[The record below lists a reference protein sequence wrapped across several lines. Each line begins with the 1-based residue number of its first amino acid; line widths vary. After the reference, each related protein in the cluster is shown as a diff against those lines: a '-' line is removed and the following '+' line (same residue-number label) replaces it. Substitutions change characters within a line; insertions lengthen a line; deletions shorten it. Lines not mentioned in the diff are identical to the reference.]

1 MVGVIFWAVDVC
13 FMYKYLCTGTDAKG
27 TVTVS
32 WFSGFESLS
41 YNREDDATEAT
52 RRHLEN
58 LVSDLT
64 CVMLI
69 AREESLYACPLSPI
83 LC

>member
-41 YNREDDATEAT
+41 YNREDMQLKP
-52 RRHLEN
+52 LE
-58 LVSDLT
+58 DT
-64 CVMLI
+64 
-69 AREESLYACPLSPI
+69 
-83 LC
+83 